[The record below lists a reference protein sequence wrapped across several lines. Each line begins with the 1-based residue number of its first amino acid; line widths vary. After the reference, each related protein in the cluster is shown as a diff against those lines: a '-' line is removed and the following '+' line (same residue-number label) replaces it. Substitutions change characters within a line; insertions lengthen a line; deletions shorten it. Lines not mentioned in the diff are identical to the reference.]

1 MNRSFMRLLVVVS
14 LMALGILYLLS
25 VVFNYLSGVEA
36 TTQILLIAAIGAGL
50 IGASYA
56 MFYGKKVGW
65 LLALAF
71 VTFDAIVNV
80 YYGVYL
86 ALLVDA
92 VLIVLLVL
100 VSGEYGITL
109 YTKKPSV
116 PVPPPSKPI
125 SVSYELTIDR
135 ERKFVRRRGLR

>member
-1 MNRSFMRLLVVVS
+1 MSKSFLRLLVVVS

-25 VVFNYLSGVEA
+25 VVFNYMSGVEA
-36 TTQILLIAAIGAGL
+36 TTQIIAAIGVGL
-50 IGASYA
+50 VASSYA

-71 VTFDAIVNV
+71 VAFDAIVNV

-135 ERKFVRRRGLR
+135 ERKFVRRRGM